1 MCHKSLPG
9 CPPAFFLFFPTTIS
23 EFISELLDIIW
34 SIHYNDDFEILITL
48 ISDALDAPYQV
59 RDRRIINS
67 NNDINHINLHIHKAD

>member
-1 MCHKSLPG
+1 MCHKSLPS
-9 CPPAFFLFFPTTIS
+9 CPPAFFLFPPTT
-23 EFISELLDIIW
+23 ISELLDIIW

-67 NNDINHINLHIHKAD
+67 NNDINHINLYIHKAD